1 MLAYLRKTGRGW
13 LKFAE
18 IVGNIQ
24 MIVLLSLIY
33 WVLFPIVAI
42 PFKLL
47 ADPLSL
53 RHHGQVRWIVRS
65 PVSQILES
73 MRKQG

>member
-1 MLAYLRKTGRGW
+1 MNRFLTSVWRGW

-18 IVGNIQ
+18 VFGNIQ
-24 MIVLLSLIY
+24 MTVLLSLIY
-33 WVLFPIVAI
+33 WIMLPIVAV

-47 ADPLSL
+47 ADPLAL
-53 RHHGQVRWIVRS
+53 RRSRRWVTRNPESIG
-65 PVSQILES
+65 IDS

>member
-1 MLAYLRKTGRGW
+1 MLLRKVWKGW

-18 IVGNIQ
+18 VFGNIQ
-24 MIVLLSLIY
+24 MTILLSLIY
-33 WVLFPIVAI
+33 WVMVPIVAV

-47 ADPLSL
+47 ADPLAL
-53 RHHGQVRWIVRS
+53 RRSRRWVARNPESIG
-65 PVSQILES
+65 IDS